1 MAGAR
6 LLVPRVSGPESRA
19 KVGGAPKGPLSR
31 LGVGKGQCCQFRQ
44 AWTVTETVL
53 RTIQGDE
60 GRMNYKCS

>member
-1 MAGAR
+1 MHGYLSPGFLAPSLG
-6 LLVPRVSGPESRA
+6 PR
-19 KVGGAPKGPLSR
+19 VGGAPKGPLSR
-31 LGVGKGQCCQFRQ
+31 LGVGKGQRCQFHQ